1 MGGRVG
7 DSSGVPW
14 ASLFDPIANAR
25 AVAEIQAQA
34 LRAAGDLVER
44 VTGRV
49 DGTSTPPV
57 ASPTA
62 GGGDDAPSGGDA
74 AALIETWIGLLQRAS
89 EAFGQ
94 AFNADRN
101 EGARVEIDLGA
112 DSQTNLLLLEVD
124 DSGGVMSGSRELWLH
139 NGTTTAI
146 GPLQFHTGELRSADG
161 EILAA
166 TVAYDPH
173 SVESLPARSSRG
185 IGVSIEKDGE
195 LASGTYRGLI
205 QIAGAQQVWLTI
217 EVVVRDAGR
226 TS

>member
-1 MGGRVG
+1 MGARAG
-7 DSSGVPW
+7 DSSVPW

-49 DGTSTPPV
+49 DGASTPPV
-57 ASPTA
+57 ASPAA
-62 GGGDDAPSGGDA
+62 GDGDDAPAGGDGS
-74 AALIETWIGLLQRAS
+74 ALIETWIALLQRAA

-94 AFNADRN
+94 AFNTDRN
-101 EGARVEIDLGA
+101 EGARVEIDLDT
-112 DSQTNLLLLEVD
+112 DSQTNRLLLEVD
-124 DSGGVMSGSRELWLH
+124 DSGVVTSGSRELWLH

-166 TVAYDPH
+166 TVAYDPQ
-173 SVESLPARSSRG
+173 SVDSLPARSSRG

-205 QIAGAQQVWLTI
+205 QIAGAQQVWLTL
-217 EVVVRDAGR
+217 EVVVRGAGR